1 MSFFL
6 HVTLIYATNSMLN
19 LFHSIVIPKYQE
31 KTKSYNLVLI
41 ATCSRFY
48 GFVSLFHTVSHLQ
61 GASRMR
67 GRLGSLGSMSSFDK
81 VSVHS
86 EGTQN
91 SPRKDSGN
99 CHPSP
104 SPLPP
109 FFFFFFLTHWL
120 WKACDINDTNVSQS
134 RSHVGVSCRS
144 RGTEKAREPCAL
156 VSLLCRMLNEST
168 MQSLRLHEGRI
179 AWDIKC
185 TQAWRWLHTLFS
197 LHVSSCVNPHSAAYT
212 HTYYMFKSSSKMS
225 IFC

>member
-1 MSFFL
+1 MSSGTMVADHHEQKCILCHRDIQYSFLICFLFCVGITAHVFIQQIMSFFL

-19 LFHSIVIPKYQE
+19 FFHSIVIPKYQE

-109 FFFFFFLTHWL
+109 FFFFFF
-120 WKACDINDTNVSQS
+120 
-134 RSHVGVSCRS
+134 
-144 RGTEKAREPCAL
+144 
-156 VSLLCRMLNEST
+156 
-168 MQSLRLHEGRI
+168 
-179 AWDIKC
+179 
-185 TQAWRWLHTLFS
+185 
-197 LHVSSCVNPHSAAYT
+197 
-212 HTYYMFKSSSKMS
+212 
-225 IFC
+225 